1 MTRSHIGK
9 TLWVAMAAPAT
20 NDASGFA
27 ALTWVKVNGV
37 QVLPQIGVAHNNI
50 DVPDLETGFTRG
62 VKGAGTGN
70 DSVASFRLVAG
81 DTGQGNV
88 RTLANANAVAAGA
101 GVGSIR
107 ITRATGAGGA
117 PATGD
122 IVQYATGYFHSYVEN
137 QGDDSSHEGFSVN
150 FKQNGA
156 TVDATFP

>member
-37 QVLPQIGVAHNNI
+37 QVLPQVGITHANI

-70 DSVASFRLVAG
+70 DSVATFRLVAG
-81 DTGQGNV
+81 DTGQTNV
-88 RTLANANAVAAGA
+88 RNLANAGSVSAQA

-107 ITRATGAGGA
+107 ITRGTGTGGA
-117 PATGD
+117 PTAGNE
-122 IVQYATGYFHSYVEN
+122 VQYVTGYFHSYVEN

>member
-1 MTRSHIGK
+1 MSTRSHIGK
-9 TLWVAMAAPAT
+9 TLWVAQAAPAT

-37 QVLPQIGVAHNNI
+37 QVLPQVGISHANI

-70 DSVASFRLVAG
+70 DSTATFRLVAS
-81 DTGQGNV
+81 DTGQTNI
-88 RTLANANAVAAGA
+88 RNLANANGTGA
-101 GVGSIR
+101 IGSIR
-107 ITRATGAGGA
+107 ITRGTGVGGA
-117 PATGD
+117 PATGNEL
-122 IVQYATGYFHSYVEN
+122 QYATGYFHSYVEN

>member
-1 MTRSHIGK
+1 MSRSHIGK

-37 QVLPQIGVAHNNI
+37 QVLPQLGITHSNI
-50 DVPDLETGFTRG
+50 DVPDLEAGFTSG
-62 VKGAGTGN
+62 VKGAGSGN
-70 DSVASFRLVAG
+70 DSTASFRLVAS
-81 DTGQGNV
+81 DTGQTNI
-88 RTLANANAVAAGA
+88 RNLANEKG
-101 GVGSIR
+101 GGIGSIR
-107 ITRATGAGGA
+107 ITRGTGAGGA
-117 PATGD
+117 PATGNEL
-122 IVQYATGYFHSYVEN
+122 QYATGYFHGYLEN